1 MGASDVATTPG
12 RRTTTPVHGTAL
24 PDRDEVQHAYAADG
38 RIGTLRRGHLRFLR
52 VVAESVGIQGPTGG
66 VVITAAILAGIAG
79 GGTALI
85 QLVAAVAMAFVAY
98 AFVIFT
104 RGFNSAGSVYGFTGA
119 VAGPTFG
126 FLSAWALL
134 LVYVNFAGGVYAS
147 TADEAQPAFAALG
160 IHWPWPV
167 YALLVAALV
176 VGLALVDVKI
186 SATVILAVE
195 GVSMLLVIVASA
207 IITLKGGHH
216 GHPFSAAPFRATGL
230 AGPALG
236 LGVVY
241 AFSVFSGFEGAATL
255 GEEARQPRRNIPRAI
270 WISLAVVAAYEILV
284 SAVVQNAF
292 PSIKALSLAPVPLV
306 SAAGTYITPWFGDV
320 IAWGAVMSSFGAAL
334 ALVVGASRM
343 LFALA
348 RDGFGPKVLTRTS
361 RRSGAPVGAV
371 GAVAVVSVAL
381 LVAFLWE
388 PLATTAVAL
397 ILTYGADLIIAAYL
411 LAVVAA
417 LVLVIRTRMPI
428 YRGVILAVGLVI
440 LGYVCKETFSPLP
453 TGAYRWDFLLAVGT
467 LVVGILLPLVFPGL
481 RRGIARSP
489 LLRVGSHALLGTRAH
504 RSGGELTQSPAG
516 VP

>member
-1 MGASDVATTPG
+1 MGALAVDKGAGHETTS
-12 RRTTTPVHGTAL
+12 L
-24 PDRDEVQHAYAADG
+24 QQSEVQDAYSADVQ
-38 RIGTLRRGHLRFLR
+38 IGTLKGDHLRFLR
-52 VVAESVGIQGPTGG
+52 IIAESIGIQGPTGG

-85 QLVAAVAMAFVAY
+85 QLIAAVAMGFVAY

-119 VAGPTFG
+119 VAGPYFG
-126 FLSAWALL
+126 FLAAWALL

-147 TADEAQPAFAALG
+147 TADEAQPAFASLG

-167 YALLVAALV
+167 YALIVAALV
-176 VGLALVDVKI
+176 TALALVDVKI
-186 SATVILAVE
+186 SASVILVVE
-195 GVSMLLVIVASA
+195 GVSMLLVIVASV
-207 IITLKGGHH
+207 IITIKGGHH
-216 GHPFSAAPFRATGL
+216 GHALSAAPFRATGL

-255 GEEARQPRRNIPRAI
+255 GEEAHQPRRNIPRAI

-292 PSIKALSLAPVPLV
+292 PSIKALSLSPVPLV
-306 SAAGTYITPWFGDV
+306 SATSNYVTPWFGDL

-348 RDGFGPKVLTRTS
+348 RDGFGPRFLTRTS
-361 RRSGAPVGAV
+361 RRTGAPIGAV
-371 GAVAVVSVAL
+371 GLVAVVSVAL

-397 ILTYGADLIIAAYL
+397 ILTYGADLIIAAYI

-428 YRGVILAVGLVI
+428 YRGVILGVGLLI

-453 TGAYRWDFLLAVGT
+453 TGAYRRDFLLAAGT
-467 LVVGILLPLVFPGL
+467 LVVGIVLPFVFPSL
-481 RRGIARSP
+481 RRGIATSP
-489 LLRVGSHALLGTRAH
+489 LLRVGSDALLSTRASRGDDGH
-504 RSGGELTQSPAG
+504 AVTPAASHS
-516 VP
+516 

>member
-1 MGASDVATTPG
+1 MGALAVDEGAG
-12 RRTTTPVHGTAL
+12 GETAL
-24 PDRDEVQHAYAADG
+24 PQQAQVQDAYAG
-38 RIGTLRRGHLRFLR
+38 EHRIGRLKGDHLRFLR
-52 VVAESVGIQGPTGG
+52 VIAESIGIQGPTGG

-85 QLVAAVAMAFVAY
+85 QLIAAVAMGFVAY

-104 RGFNSAGSVYGFTGA
+104 RGLNSAGSVYGFTGA
-119 VAGPTFG
+119 IAGPIFG

-147 TADEAQPAFAALG
+147 TADEAQPAFASIG

-167 YALLVAALV
+167 YALIVAALV
-176 VGLALVDVKI
+176 TALALVDIKI
-186 SATVILAVE
+186 SASVILVVE
-195 GVSMLLVIVASA
+195 GVSMLLVIIASI
-207 IITLKGGHH
+207 IITIKGGHH
-216 GHPFSAAPFRATGL
+216 GHPFSSAPFRATGL

-255 GEEARQPRRNIPRAI
+255 GEEAHQPRRNIPRAI
-270 WISLAVVAAYEILV
+270 WISLAVVATYEVLV

-306 SAAGTYITPWFGDV
+306 SATSTYVTPWFGDV

-348 RDGFGPKVLTRTS
+348 RDGFGPKFLTRTS
-361 RRSGAPVGAV
+361 SRTGAPVGAV
-371 GAVAVVSVAL
+371 GLVAVVSVAL

-397 ILTYGADLIIAAYL
+397 ILTYGADLIIAAYI

-417 LVLVIRTRMPI
+417 LILVIRTRMPI
-428 YRGVILAVGLVI
+428 HRGVILGVGLLI

-453 TGAYRWDFLLAVGT
+453 TGAYRWDFLLAVAT
-467 LVVGILLPLVFPGL
+467 MVVGIALPFLFPSL
-481 RRGIARSP
+481 RRGIATSP
-489 LLRVGSHALLGTRAH
+489 LLRVGAHALLGNGASHVGVEDAAVRADH
-504 RSGGELTQSPAG
+504 RL
-516 VP
+516 

>member
-1 MGASDVATTPG
+1 METSAVDSDAGHETL
-12 RRTTTPVHGTAL
+12 AL
-24 PDRDEVQHAYAADG
+24 QQAEVIDAYAADA
-38 RIGTLRRGHLRFLR
+38 RIGTLKGGHLRFLR
-52 VVAESVGIQGPTGG
+52 VIAESVGIQGPTGG

-85 QLVAAVAMAFVAY
+85 QLIATIAMGFVAY

-119 VAGPTFG
+119 VAGPYFG

-147 TADEAQPAFAALG
+147 TADEAQPAFASLG
-160 IHWPWPV
+160 VHWPWPV
-167 YALLVAALV
+167 YALIVAVLV

-186 SATVILAVE
+186 SASVILVVE

-207 IITLKGGHH
+207 IITIKGGHH
-216 GHPFSAAPFRATGL
+216 GHPLSSAPFRATGL

-270 WISLAVVAAYEILV
+270 WISLAVVSVYEILV

-292 PSIKALSLAPVPLV
+292 PDIKTLSLAPVPLV
-306 SAAGTYITPWFGDV
+306 TATGTYVTPWFGDV

-343 LFALA
+343 VFALA
-348 RDGFGPKVLTRTS
+348 RDGFGPNVLTCIS
-361 RRSGAPVGAV
+361 RRTGAPIGAV
-371 GAVAVVSVAL
+371 GLVAVASVAL

-388 PLATTAVAL
+388 PLATTAVAQ
-397 ILTYGADLIIAAYL
+397 ILTYGADLIIAAYI

-417 LVLVIRTRMPI
+417 LVLVIRSRMPI
-428 YRGVILAVGLVI
+428 HRGVILAVGLVI

-453 TGAYRWDFLLAVGT
+453 TGAYRWDFFLAVGT
-467 LVVGILLPLVFPGL
+467 LVVGILLPFVFPRLG
-481 RRGIARSP
+481 RGIATSP
-489 LLRVGSHALLGTRAH
+489 LLRVGSRALLGTHETRTEDLGIEDNVGND
-504 RSGGELTQSPAG
+504 R
-516 VP
+516 